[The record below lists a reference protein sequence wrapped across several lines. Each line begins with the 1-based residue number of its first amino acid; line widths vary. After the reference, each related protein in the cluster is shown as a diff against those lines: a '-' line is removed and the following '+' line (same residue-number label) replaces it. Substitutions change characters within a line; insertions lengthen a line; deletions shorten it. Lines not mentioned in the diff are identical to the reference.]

1 MDKNSMAVY
10 KRIGERIKAARLEK
24 HMSQIDLADSAHLSV
39 QTLSSIENGKSI
51 MSIEN
56 FIRILSVLQVSADA
70 ILGMDVPT
78 VRNSYQKDLDS
89 MLLDCTPS
97 ESEAI
102 LKIVEQLKATL
113 REQRQSQDE

>member
-1 MDKNSMAVY
+1 MEKPSMAVY

-24 HMSQIDLADSAHLSV
+24 SMSQIDLAAKAHISV

-56 FIRILSVLQVSADA
+56 FIRILSALQASSDV
-70 ILGMDVPT
+70 ILGMDVPN
-78 VRNSYQKDLDS
+78 VRNSYQEELDK

-102 LKIVEQLKATL
+102 LKIVEQLKATF
-113 REQRQSQDE
+113 REQRQTAEE